1 MGHMG
6 WSWVGSGCG
15 GRGPHAR
22 VCEAAGSVVPR
33 LAVGC
38 VRVWRRGGVAAA
50 CRVCPSRVLGGCGA
64 ADRGW
69 CGWRRWDV
77 RRDCVARAAEA

>member
-1 MGHMG
+1 MGG
-6 WSWVGSGCG
+6 GCG
-15 GRGPHAR
+15 DGGAHAR
-22 VCEAAGSVVPR
+22 VRAMDGPVVAR

-38 VRVWRRGGVAAA
+38 VRVCRRGGVAATS
-50 CRVCPSRVLGGCGA
+50 RVRPSRVLGGCGA

-69 CGWRRWDV
+69 CGWRRRGV

>member
-6 WSWVGSGCG
+6 APWVGGGCG

-22 VCEAAGSVVPR
+22 VRATAGSVVPR

-50 CRVCPSRVLGGCGA
+50 SRVRPSRVLGGCGA

-69 CGWRRWDV
+69 CGWRRRGV